1 MNEKLLFDNPI
12 TAVYRRVQL
21 AEGEPVIE
29 QLLLDVFF
37 HEGIS
42 TKELARKTLLPL
54 PLVAAI
60 KSEFIKE
67 GLLIQDRGIRLS
79 AKGREFIG
87 KGLGYEG
94 LDQNFYRQLLN
105 DKEAPFDLEPEAANL
120 TKIFDARPQADV
132 TVDQSKATPCT
143 SLKRAVLCLQ
153 NHALIGKKI
162 LCVGDDDLVSIAL
175 GFLLKRLFP
184 GGIPTQTRV
193 SVLDVDQRFL
203 DYIQEVAEVN
213 SLPVECRR
221 LDLRNPLP
229 DNLMAQFDC
238 FFTDPPYTLPGM
250 SLFLSR
256 GVAALKKTVG
266 LPVFLSFSHKSPDFT
281 LEMQQEWLRLGLVVS
296 EVIPRF
302 NQYEGAEIIGNTG
315 QMIVLRTSRKTQPIV
330 DRTYYDQPM
339 YTGEIKKTLR
349 VYQCKECAKE
359 IKIGFGGDF
368 NTIESAK
375 KEGCPNCRNTVFD
388 LIERHTIGESGVK
401 P

>member
-1 MNEKLLFDNPI
+1 MNGKLSLNNPI
-12 TAVYRRVQL
+12 IAVYQRVQL

-29 QLLLDVFF
+29 QLLLEVFF

-79 AKGREFIG
+79 AKGREFID

-94 LDQNFYRQLLN
+94 LDQSFYQQLFN
-105 DKEAPFDLEPEAANL
+105 DKALFDLEPEFANL
-120 TKIFDARPQADV
+120 AKNFSARPQVDV
-132 TVDQSKATPCT
+132 TIDQSKATPIT
-143 SLKRAVLCLQ
+143 SLRRAVLCLQ
-153 NHALIGKKI
+153 NHALIGKQI

-184 GGIPTQTRV
+184 KGIPAQTRI
-193 SVLDVDQRFL
+193 SVLDVDERFL
-203 DYIQEVAEVN
+203 DTIREIAGVN
-213 SLPVECRR
+213 SLPVECLR

-229 DNLMAQFDC
+229 ANLVGQFDC

-256 GVAALKKTVG
+256 GITALKKTVG

-281 LEMQQEWLRLGLVVS
+281 LEMQQEWLRLGVVIS

-330 DRTYYDQPM
+330 DEIYYDQPM
-339 YTGEIKKTLR
+339 YTGELKKTLR
-349 VYQCKECAKE
+349 VYQCKECAKL

-375 KEGCPNCRNTVFD
+375 KEGCPNCRNTIFD

>member
-1 MNEKLLFDNPI
+1 MNGKLSFDNPI

-60 KSEFIKE
+60 KGEFIKE
-67 GLLIQDRGIRLS
+67 ELLIQDRGIRLS
-79 AKGREFIG
+79 EKGRQFISQ
-87 KGLGYEG
+87 GLGYEG
-94 LDQNFYRQLLN
+94 LDLSLYQLLLN
-105 DKEAPFDLEPEAANL
+105 DKAPFGLEQEAANL
-120 TKIFDARPQADV
+120 DKIFSARPQVDV
-132 TVDQSKATPCT
+132 TVDQSKATTET

-153 NHALIGKKI
+153 NHALIGKQI

-184 GGIPTQTRV
+184 ESIPAQTRIV
-193 SVLDVDQRFL
+193 VLDVDQRFL
-203 DYIQEVAEVN
+203 DYIQEIAGVN

-229 DNLMAQFDC
+229 ADLVAQFDC

-256 GVAALKKTVG
+256 GIAALKKTVG

-281 LEMQQEWLRLGLVVS
+281 LEMQQEWLRLGLVVF
-296 EVIPRF
+296 EALPRF
-302 NQYEGAEIIGNTG
+302 NRYEGAEIIGNTG
-315 QMIVLRTSRKTQPIV
+315 QMIVLRTCRKTQPIV
-330 DRTYYDQPM
+330 DETYYDRPM
-339 YTGEIKKTLR
+339 YTGELKKILR
-349 VYQCKECAKE
+349 VYQCKECAKV

-375 KEGCPNCRNTVFD
+375 KEGCPNCRNTIFD
-388 LIERHTIGESGVK
+388 LIERHIIGESGVK